1 MKIFKVKL
9 KILKLYNI
17 QINISLFKLIF
28 IKINQKIENYHKK
41 INIYNFDKKFIY
53 RPKKI

>member
-41 INIYNFDKKFIY
+41 INIYIFDKKFIY